1 MDPEQKDVNN
11 YYIQMYS
18 IYSKQ
23 PQGKKNKPNVFVPTS
38 AHLWSSLHKECFF
51 FFCKDDGQN
60 LRFASLFWQ
69 SYLLRT
75 DSNEL
80 VRHLVVDF
88 DIGEGPIR
96 S

>member
-18 IYSKQ
+18 IYSKL
-23 PQGKKNKPNVFVPTS
+23 PQGIKKTNQMSLFQPALTSDHLYIKNV
-38 AHLWSSLHKECFF
+38 F
-51 FFCKDDGQN
+51 FFCKDDV
-60 LRFASLFWQ
+60 RFTSLFWQ